1 VDPGLLGAGNPTVEP
16 PMSAVRDIS
25 DTERPVRDERVAQV
39 NPLRRLLVRPE
50 MGAVA
55 GAIVVWV
62 FFAVVAGTRGF
73 LTPRGTASYLE
84 VAAELGILAIAVSLL
99 MIGGEFDLSIGS
111 MIGAS
116 GMIIA
121 LLSVQYGWALG
132 PAILV
137 SLAFALIVGALNGFL
152 VLTTGLPSFIV
163 TLASLF
169 IIRGATIGVTRLI
182 TGRTQVGGL
191 DEVPGYEQVRLIF
204 ASDIEFAGAAFPISI
219 VWWLALAALATWVL
233 LGTRF
238 GNWIFGVGGNPQAA
252 RNVGVPIALVK
263 VILFMLTAGAAWLV
277 AVIQVLNTRGAD
289 VLRGTGREFIAIIA
303 VVIGGT
309 LLTGGYGSA
318 IGAVF
323 GALIY
328 GMVSQGVVYAGVD
341 ADWVQAF
348 LGAMLLAAVLVNR
361 YIRSQATEARR

>member
-1 VDPGLLGAGNPTVEP
+1 
-16 PMSAVRDIS
+16 MSAVQKM
-25 DTERPVRDERVAQV
+25 TGAGRPAGDERITKVS
-39 NPLRRLLVRPE
+39 PFRRAFIRPE

-55 GAIVVWV
+55 GAIAVWV
-62 FFAVVAGTRGF
+62 FFAIVAGDRGF
-73 LTPRGTASYLE
+73 LTARGTASYLE

-111 MIGAS
+111 MIGAA

-121 LLSVQYGWALG
+121 LLTVEYGWALG
-132 PAILV
+132 PALLV
-137 SLAFALIVGALNGFL
+137 SLAFALVIGAANGVL
-152 VLTTGLPSFIV
+152 VLKTGLPSFIV
-163 TLASLF
+163 TLATLF
-169 IIRGATIGVTRLI
+169 IVRGATIGITRMI

-191 DEVPGYEQVRLIF
+191 QDVPGYEQARFLF
-204 ASDIEFAGAAFPISI
+204 ASDLPIAGAAVPISI
-219 VWWLALAALATWVL
+219 LWWLGLAALATWIL
-233 LGTRF
+233 LRTRF

-252 RNVGVPIALVK
+252 RNVGVPITLVK
-263 VILFMLTAGAAWLV
+263 VALFMMTAGAAWLV

-323 GALIY
+323 GALIF